1 MSGAPFAPWALRG
14 ESMIALVRRRG
25 EPPALPPGLL
35 PVPGPALVAASRYTS
50 SPVGPYLEL
59 LVAVPARL
67 GMRPGW
73 CCTTVI
79 TNRQDARI
87 GGRLNWGFPTEL
99 GRLGWY
105 SHDDEREL
113 VWEDRDLVVRGRAR
127 GPRLPLGAP
136 TRALQSRGDGPVVV
150 PGRFWG
156 RIRWGRMTVQ
166 VYPGDELAWLMGPHA
181 GVLVSGVHQ
190 VVREARHPVGLRAT
204 LRAPSRAPETVMRT
218 RAAPVMGSRQDEVH
232 VTELVPEVA
241 LR

>member
-1 MSGAPFAPWALRG
+1 M
-14 ESMIALVRRRG
+14 
-25 EPPALPPGLL
+25 
-35 PVPGPALVAASRYTS
+35 PGPALLAASRYTS

-67 GMRPGW
+67 GVRPGW
-73 CCTTVI
+73 CCSTVI

-105 SHDDEREL
+105 SSGDEREL
-113 VWEDRDLVVRGRAR
+113 VWEDRDVVIRGRAR
-127 GPRLPLGAP
+127 GLCLPLGAP

-156 RIRWGRMTVQ
+156 RVRAGRVTVQ
-166 VYPGDELAWLMGPHA
+166 IYPGDELSWLVGPHL
-181 GVLVSGVHQ
+181 GVLVGGVHQ
-190 VVREARHPVGLRAT
+190 VMREARHPVGLRAT
-204 LRAPSRAPETVMRT
+204 LRAPSRAPETVMS
-218 RAAPVMGSRQDEVH
+218 APGAQEAHSGQDQVH
-232 VTELVPEVA
+232 IAELVPEVA